1 MATSTGFIEGVIR
14 SIPSLPVVIGIIL
27 AVAFIAMLAVTIGTL
42 VSMKRAEMRAKK
54 VVDLPPSA
62 MKKDKNQEDIDDKNA
77 KVPPPVGEWFSRY
90 LIGKGYIKVHS
101 IVRSFFKSM
110 DFLKSSLG
118 SGYKYKLPWFLM
130 IGTSESG
137 KSSLLS
143 GFTQDEIFDEDDE
156 DDADITWWF
165 LKNGVVLD
173 VKGDVFLPKEGLKT
187 NEKSWNI
194 TLNMLARYRSDRP
207 INGIVLTIPAN
218 ELYGKNKLS
227 ADEIKKRTSFVSRK
241 LNFAQNFLGLKL
253 PVYVVITKTDLVPGF
268 QSFCSEIPVRNR
280 NNMLGWSCP
289 YPIDAMYHSKWIEEA
304 FESIEDEL
312 NEIRMEILSES
323 GITTTRDGV
332 FVFPSELLTVRE
344 NLSFYLDS
352 IFRSG
357 SAEERFYFRGLYF
370 TGDSKMVPLLP
381 FSGEE
386 NASAIMG
393 TPDADVNEAG
403 SLTAYFRNEEFAP
416 KKIFF
421 FEDLICRKVL
431 LEGGIA
437 SPIRSKVYQSNK
449 SIFVAKISTAAFV
462 LIGSYGLFNARD
474 NLKRNTD
481 NLYPSLFKVSS
492 IIRNADTLTMKNLEK
507 NGNEILSRC
516 TGQLLAMMQQL
527 NNAKF
532 SSIFVPASWFSN
544 INSELTETL
553 RISYQR
559 VVVRTIYMNLILKA
573 RALLSMQPSAE
584 HSSKSIKELLNP
596 YSSKEYA
603 LMKSYVSGLV
613 EIEKNIKKFDSL
625 RTSGDPKDLEDLIDF
640 TFQGAL
646 PKEFLNN
653 YDQFRR
659 ILINTPFPP
668 IDLSP
673 YRKVAFDVLLNLFQ
687 NFIDAIFSERSSGSI
702 ISFLNRFID
711 DLNKQNIEKIP
722 DCKEFLKFARDLT
735 SVCKELGEEGSTW
748 LDSPTFKVDD
758 EYNRFL
764 DDVEVLFGK
773 DTTQQF
779 LDTTAYHFDEL
790 KKKLKEFNKMLV
802 DENDKKQDEE
812 TPISHGIFVM
822 NKALSELYKAPY
834 MKEPGKYQLITE
846 IPEGKMIYWDDE
858 LVQYAYEIGKKFE
871 QFAATAV
878 KDFPKSMQEG
888 VMLLAKA
895 NLCALI
901 ASIIAKAQSFVE
913 APSALTD
920 ELTSEEILQKQVA
933 ELKGVA
939 PKFVSLLKILR
950 NDNVNFVF
958 SDLRTILNKI
968 GFSLLDHIDNLLE
981 DQKPYTPQNL
991 SFSYWNGEIGAS
1003 YKAYSAFDDE
1013 ELKLYLQLQ
1022 RKLITRL
1029 AIEFAEPIVQFLKSD
1044 VVFDQ
1049 NFGNHGQLTKWIRIV
1064 DGVKGLQTRDP
1075 ANPVTMTERFIIK
1088 TLNSYNLDNIT
1099 TEISLSDIKG
1109 ESSEYFTN
1117 LVKQIKKGIM
1127 AKAEVLIRQRNI
1139 KRYDSLRDFY
1149 SKHLINKYP
1158 FSGYDKSQ
1166 RSSVDADL
1174 ESVKQFFKMY
1184 DEFGGTP
1191 EKVLDQIYQLGED
1204 SKEMYEFIKKVH
1216 VLRQFFGDFVNSQ
1229 YDTPKVKLEI
1239 DFNLNKKGE
1248 TNIGYLVDRIFKP
1261 NHDANIEFI
1270 SEDKGAVWYFAEPIQ
1285 IIFRWAEG
1293 DDNAEKPTFDQNDP
1307 DIIIENT
1314 KATVECVGN
1323 WAVLRFLQK
1332 YKAEEAGADK
1342 LLANQNLLNFKIPL
1356 SNGKTASIYAAV
1368 TASLP
1373 QKPED
1378 PSVTTLPVP
1387 VPPGNMPEMNQK
1399 VVALSNVPTLVERA
1413 SVHSTVSTDVEE
1425 DEEED
1430 ETKEVNATKKKTSK
1444 TKKKREK
1451 GKEKE
1456 KERKEAMKILES
1468 EEEIE
1473 TLEKEKTSEIS
1484 DEPIE

>member
-1 MATSTGFIEGVIR
+1 MAASSGLIEGIIS
-14 SIPSLPVVIGIIL
+14 SIPSLPLMIGIVL

-42 VSMKRAEMRAKK
+42 VSMKRAEMRVRK

-62 MKKDKNQEDIDDKNA
+62 MKKDNDRADVDDINA
-77 KVPPPVGEWFSRY
+77 KAPPPVGEWFNRY
-90 LIGKGYIKVHS
+90 LIGQGYIKVHS
-101 IVRSFFKSM
+101 IVRSFFKAM

-118 SGYKYKLPWFLM
+118 NGYKYKLPWFLM
-130 IGTSESG
+130 VGTSESG

-143 GFTQDEIFDEDDE
+143 GFTQDEFFDEDD
-156 DDADITWWF
+156 DDEADLTWWF

-173 VKGDVFLPKEGLKT
+173 VKGDVLLPKDGLKA
-187 NEKSWNI
+187 NEKSWSI
-194 TLNMLARYRSDRP
+194 TLNMLVRYRSEKP
-207 INGIVLTIPAN
+207 INGILLTIPAN

-227 ADEIKKRTSFVSRK
+227 ADEVKKRASFISRK

-289 YPIDAMYHSKWIEEA
+289 YPIDAMYHGKWVEEA

-312 NEIRMEILSES
+312 NEIRMEILSE
-323 GITTTRDGV
+323 GGVTTTRDGI
-332 FVFPSELLTVRE
+332 FVFPSELLTVRD

-357 SAEERFYFRGLYF
+357 SAEERFYLRGLYF

-381 FSGEE
+381 FSGED
-386 NASAIMG
+386 ASAIMG
-393 TPDADVNEAG
+393 TPDADVNQAG
-403 SLTAYFRNEEFAP
+403 SLTASFRSEEFAP

-421 FEDLICRKVL
+421 FEDLICRKVF

-437 SPIRSKVYQSNK
+437 SPIRSKVHQSNK
-449 SIFVAKISTAAFV
+449 SILVAKVSTAAFV
-462 LIGSYGLFNARD
+462 LIGSYGLFSARD
-474 NLKRNTD
+474 SLKRSMD
-481 NLYPSLFKVSS
+481 NLYPALFKVSS
-492 IIRNADTLTMKNLEK
+492 IIRNADTLTMKNLERS
-507 NGNEILSRC
+507 GNEVLSRC
-516 TGQLLAMMQQL
+516 TSQLLAMMQQL

-532 SSIFVPASWFSN
+532 SSLFVPASWFSN

-573 RALLSMQPSAE
+573 RSLLSMKPSAE
-584 HSSKSIKELLNP
+584 HSSKSINELLNP
-596 YSSKEYA
+596 YNSKEYA
-603 LMKSYVSGLV
+603 LMKSYVSGLI

-640 TFQGAL
+640 TFQGSL

-659 ILINTPFPP
+659 ILMNTPFPP

-687 NFIDAIFSERSSGSI
+687 NFIDAIFSDKSGGSI
-702 ISFLNRFID
+702 ISFLNMFID
-711 DLNKQNIEKIP
+711 NLNKQNIEKVP
-722 DCKEFLKFARDLT
+722 DCKEFLKFAGDLT
-735 SVCKELGEEGSTW
+735 NVCKELGEEGSTW
-748 LDSPTFKVDD
+748 LDSQVFKVDD

-764 DDVEVLFGK
+764 DDVEALFGK

-790 KKKLKEFNKMLV
+790 KKKLKEFNKMVV
-802 DENDKKQDEE
+802 DEDEKKPDEE
-812 TPISHGIFVM
+812 VPISHGIFVM
-822 NKALSELYKAPY
+822 AKALAGLCKASY
-834 MKEPGKYQLITE
+834 MKEPGKYKLITE

-858 LVQYAYEIGKKFE
+858 LVQYAYEMSKKFE
-871 QFAATAV
+871 QFAATAI

-888 VMLLAKA
+888 VMLLAKT
-895 NLCALI
+895 NLCAVI
-901 ASIIAKAQSFVE
+901 ASTIAKSQSFVE

-950 NDNVNFVF
+950 DDNVNFVF
-958 SDLRTILNKI
+958 SDLRTVLNKI

-981 DQKPYTPQNL
+981 NQKPYMPQNL
-991 SFSYWNGEIGAS
+991 SFSYWDGEIGAS
-1003 YKAYSAFDDE
+1003 YKAYSASDDE

-1022 RKLITRL
+1022 RKLVMRL

-1099 TEISLSDIKG
+1099 TEIPLSDIKG

-1117 LVKQIKKGIM
+1117 LVRQIKKGIM
-1127 AKAEVLIRQRNI
+1127 ARAEVLIRQRNI
-1139 KRYDSLRDFY
+1139 NRYNTLRDFY
-1149 SKHLINKYP
+1149 GKHLINKYP

-1191 EKVLDQIYQLGED
+1191 ERVLDQIYQLGED

-1216 VLRQFFGDFVNSQ
+1216 ILRQFCGDFVNSQ

-1239 DFNLNKKGE
+1239 DFNLNKRGE
-1248 TNIGYLVDRIFKP
+1248 ANVGYLVDRVFKP
-1261 NHDANIEFI
+1261 NHDSNIEFI
-1270 SEDKGAVWYFAEPIQ
+1270 SEDKSAVWYFAEPIQ

-1323 WAVLRFLQK
+1323 WSVLRFLQK
-1332 YKAEEAGADK
+1332 YKSEGTGADK

-1378 PSVTTLPVP
+1378 PSVTTLALPM
-1387 VPPGNMPEMNQK
+1387 PPGNMPEINQK

-1413 SVHSTVSTDVEE
+1413 SVHHTVSGSVI
-1425 DEEED
+1425 EEE
-1430 ETKEVNATKKKTSK
+1430 
-1444 TKKKREK
+1444 
-1451 GKEKE
+1451 
-1456 KERKEAMKILES
+1456 
-1468 EEEIE
+1468 EEE
-1473 TLEKEKTSEIS
+1473 KQKRK
-1484 DEPIE
+1484 